1 MNPIG
6 KIVKILLAL
15 MVAGAL
21 VAGLQGCKR
30 DSPPPAPGPAQP
42 PRLTEKAAGA
52 PGAPSGERVLDI
64 KVTDNG
70 FEPSPITLKKGEPVT
85 VRVTRTTDNTCAL
98 DFVLDEHNINQK
110 LPLNQ
115 TVAIQFTP
123 EKTGELTYGC
133 AMQKMVSG
141 RFLVQ

>member
-1 MNPIG
+1 MG
-6 KIVKILLAL
+6 KIVKLLLAL
-15 MVAGAL
+15 TVAGSLA
-21 VAGLQGCKR
+21 AGLQGCKR
-30 DSPPPAPGPAQP
+30 DSPPPAPAQP
-42 PRLTEKAAGA
+42 PRLSENAAAAGR
-52 PGAPSGERVLDI
+52 APSGERVVEI

-85 VRVTRTTDNTCAL
+85 LNVTRTTDNTCATS
-98 DFVLDEHNINQK
+98 FVLDEHQINQK

-115 TVAIQFTP
+115 TVAIHFTP

-141 RFLVQ
+141 RFVVQ

>member
-1 MNPIG
+1 MTPVG

-15 MVAGAL
+15 TVVGAL

-30 DSPPPAPGPAQP
+30 DTPPPAPAQP
-42 PRLTEKAAGA
+42 PTLSEKAAGA
-52 PGAPSGERVLDI
+52 APAERVVEM

-70 FEPSPITLKKGEPVT
+70 FEPSPVTLKKGEPVT
-85 VRVTRTTDNTCAL
+85 VKVTRVTDNTCAT

-115 TVAIQFTP
+115 TVAIHFTP
-123 EKTGELTYGC
+123 EKTGELKYGC
-133 AMQKMVSG
+133 AMQKMISG
-141 RFLVQ
+141 RFVIE

>member
-1 MNPIG
+1 MTPVG

-15 MVAGAL
+15 TVVGVL

-30 DSPPPAPGPAQP
+30 DTPPPAPAQP
-42 PRLTEKAAGA
+42 PTLSEKAAGA
-52 PGAPSGERVLDI
+52 APVERVVEM

-70 FEPSPITLKKGEPVT
+70 FEPSPVTLKKGEPVT
-85 VRVTRTTDNTCAL
+85 VKVTRVTDNTCAT

-115 TVAIQFTP
+115 TVAIHFTP
-123 EKTGELTYGC
+123 EKTGELKYGC

-141 RFLVQ
+141 RFVIE